1 MKMKNFVILLL
12 ILLGSFTVRAQEFDK
27 QIDKARSA
35 YKTGNYE
42 ESRFAVLNALH
53 EIDIKIGQEVLALLP
68 EKIGSLSFD
77 KSADYITG
85 TDQGYAGL
93 YIGRTWKSSGTETLS
108 LSVMGDSPL
117 LTTVNTFLALPIIM
131 AGADSNQKKIKVE
144 GYRAMLERNVD
155 EESGKTSGYSLM
167 IPSGNSMLQLN
178 YTGEINESDFLSMVN
193 QVPVDKV
200 IKKAQ

>member
-1 MKMKNFVILLL
+1 MKNFFILLF
-12 ILLGSFTVRAQEFDK
+12 ILLSSFTLRAQEFDK

-35 YKTGNYE
+35 YESGNYE

-68 EKIGSLSFD
+68 VKIESLSFD

-85 TDQGYAGL
+85 TDLGYAGL
-93 YIGRTWKSSGTETLS
+93 YIGRTWRSSGIETLS
-108 LSVMGDSPL
+108 LSVIGDSPL
-117 LTTVNTFLALPIIM
+117 LTSVNAFLALPIIM
-131 AGADSNQKKIKVE
+131 ASADSNQKKIKVE
-144 GYRAMLERNVD
+144 GNRAMLERNVD

-178 YTGEINESDFLSMVN
+178 YTGEISEENFLSMVK
-193 QVPVDKV
+193 QIPVANV
-200 IKKAQ
+200 IKKSQ